1 MPAELLDEIA
11 DEPAQARMVAVM
23 IGGMGEPA
31 EVNSQSLLPSQSVAS
46 HGAPIGFP
54 LSFTV
59 EV

>member
-1 MPAELLDEIA
+1 
-11 DEPAQARMVAVM
+11 MVAVM